1 MAKLRLVGGHV
12 LLWSKW
18 RRPRCGLFRVYC
30 FLSNILEGLSHALCA
45 YMHILRCVCKHSS
58 NGSVCN
64 ACVLFFLLLSI
75 SSRFLQTPSPC
86 SMLQTRMTTMYKR
99 QFYKSIQKKSQLCSL
114 SRRCH
119 DTSCWYTWD
128 MSQLKWENLFFFLN
142 LCIKHYLK
150 VCCSCNFLLFVVALC
165 NRF

>member
-1 MAKLRLVGGHV
+1 MTSAALWPLSCLLFSEQHSGGTKPCFVCLHAHLEV
-12 LLWSKW
+12 
-18 RRPRCGLFRVYC
+18 CVQTLFQW
-30 FLSNILEGLSHALCA
+30 I
-45 YMHILRCVCKHSS
+45 
-58 NGSVCN
+58 SVQCM
-64 ACVLFFLLLSI
+64 CTFFFLLLSI

-128 MSQLKWENLFFFLN
+128 MSQLKWENLFFFFN